1 MNKAKTF
8 AFALVSLLVMGAMA
22 TGCKSGKNPEER
34 ANWITEKVTSKLDL
48 DKDQES
54 KLRDLVKAVQDE
66 RQAQR
71 EKNKAQ
77 KAELKEMILSDKLDK
92 EATRKLMDT
101 RHAAMKESFDPVFE
115 KLQVFHASLKP
126 EQKKEAV
133 KLMEKFG
140 KRFH

>member
-8 AFALVSLLVMGAMA
+8 AFALVSLLVMGAFA
-22 TGCKSGKNPEER
+22 TGCNSGKSPEGR
-34 ANWITEKVTSKLDL
+34 MNWVAEKVTSKLDL

-54 KLRDLVKAVQDE
+54 KLRDLIKAVQAE
-66 RQAQR
+66 KTAHK

-77 KAELKEMILSDKLDK
+77 RDELKAMILSDKLNKD
-92 EATRKLMDT
+92 ATRKLMEA
-101 RHAAMKESFDPVFE
+101 RHTAMNESFDPVFE
-115 KLQVFHASLKP
+115 KLQIFHASLNP

-133 KLMEKFG
+133 LLMEKFG